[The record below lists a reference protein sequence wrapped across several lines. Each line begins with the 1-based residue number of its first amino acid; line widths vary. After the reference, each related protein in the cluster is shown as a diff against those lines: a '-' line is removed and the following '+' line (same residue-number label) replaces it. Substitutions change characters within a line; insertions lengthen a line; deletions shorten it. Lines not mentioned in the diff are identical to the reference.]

1 MKRYLAPMPTSIPSI
16 KKGAAAT
23 TAAPLCLLAITASC
37 AAFTVGWAATA
48 HAETIAITGA
58 TIYQTPSKKLLN
70 ATLVMRD
77 GVIVTVAQNGAVPKG
92 ARVIDGRNHVVT
104 AGLIEAASTLG
115 LVEVDLEATGNDGR
129 FGNASTV
136 HAAYRVVDAYNARS
150 VAVPVARSG
159 GVTSAVIRPTGGII
173 AGTAAWM
180 ALEDQRTA
188 QPPLRDSVAMAAA
201 LGNQALASGSRGYAI
216 AALREL
222 LDDVVSYQR
231 NRNQYERNQSRA
243 LLASRSDL
251 EALLPVVAGKMLLLI
266 RADAEVDIRA
276 ALALA
281 KTRKIRIAIESGTEA
296 WRVAKELA
304 VAKVPVVVDP
314 TANLPDDL
322 AALDVRDD
330 NVVLLDRAGVQVI
343 ISTLGNASNARM
355 LRQLAGIA
363 VSLGL
368 PYPTALA
375 AITSTPAQVFS
386 EGAPTRGTL
395 NVGQIADVVMWTAD
409 PLELATQVT
418 TVFINGVEQSA
429 ASHQTKLLQRY
440 RKLQP

>member
-1 MKRYLAPMPTSIPSI
+1 MKRCTPP
-16 KKGAAAT
+16 T
-23 TAAPLCLLAITASC
+23 TATITMATRRFCSIVGALAITFGIGGTTAI
-37 AAFTVGWAATA
+37 AAPTA
-48 HAETIAITGA
+48 KAETVAITGA
-58 TIYQTPSKKLLN
+58 TIYQTPTKKLLN
-70 ATLVMRD
+70 ATLVMRN
-77 GVIVTVAQNGAVPKG
+77 GVIVSVAENGAVPTG
-92 ARVIDGRNHVVT
+92 ARVIDGRNRVVT

-115 LVEVDLEATGNDGR
+115 LVEVDQEATGNDGR
-129 FGNASTV
+129 FGNAITV

-159 GVTSAVIRPTGGII
+159 GVTSAIIRPTGGIV

-180 ALEDQRTA
+180 ALDDQLTA
-188 QPPLRDSVAMAAA
+188 RAPLRDSVAMAAA

-216 AALREL
+216 ATLREL

-231 NRNQYERNQSRA
+231 NRNQYERNQSRTLA
-243 LLASRSDL
+243 ASRGDL
-251 EALLPVVAGKMLLLI
+251 EALIPVVAGKMLLVI

-281 KTRKIRIAIESGTEA
+281 KARKLRIAIESGTEA
-296 WRVAKELA
+296 WRLAKELA
-304 VAKVPVVVDP
+304 AANVPVILDP

-330 NVVLLDRAGVQVI
+330 NLVLLDRAGVQVL

-368 PYPTALA
+368 PYTKALA
-375 AITSTPAQVFS
+375 AITSAPAQVFA
-386 EGAPTRGTL
+386 EGTPTRGTL
-395 NVGQIADVVMWTAD
+395 NVGQVADVVMWTAD

-418 TVFINGVEQSA
+418 AVFINGVEQSTS
-429 ASHQTKLLQRY
+429 SHQTKLLQRY

>member
-1 MKRYLAPMPTSIPSI
+1 MKRSTPPATMAMATRRFRAIGCALALTVGIGGNTAI
-16 KKGAAAT
+16 
-23 TAAPLCLLAITASC
+23 AAPA
-37 AAFTVGWAATA
+37 VN
-48 HAETIAITGA
+48 AETVAITGA
-58 TIYQTPSKKLLN
+58 TIYQTPTKKLLN

-77 GVIVTVAQNGAVPKG
+77 GVIVSVAENGAVPTG
-92 ARVIDGRNHVVT
+92 ARVIDGRNRVVT

-115 LVEVDLEATGNDGR
+115 LVEVDQEATGNDGR
-129 FGNASTV
+129 FGNAITV

-150 VAVPVARSG
+150 VAVPIARSG
-159 GVTSAVIRPTGGII
+159 GVTSAIIRPTGGIV

-180 ALEDQRTA
+180 ALDDQLTA
-188 QPPLRDSVAMAAA
+188 RAPLRDSVAMAAA
-201 LGNQALASGSRGYAI
+201 LGNQALANGSRGYAI
-216 AALREL
+216 ATLREL

-231 NRNQYERNQSRA
+231 NRNQYERNQSRT
-243 LLASRSDL
+243 LSASRGDL
-251 EALLPVVAGKMLLLI
+251 EALIPVITGKMLLLI
-266 RADAEVDIRA
+266 RVDAEVDIRA

-281 KTRKIRIAIESGTEA
+281 KARKIRIAIESGTEA

-304 VAKVPVVVDP
+304 AAKVPVILDP
-314 TANLPDDL
+314 TANIPDDL

-330 NVVLLDRAGVQVI
+330 NLVLLDRAGVQVL

-368 PYPTALA
+368 PYPQALA
-375 AITSTPAQVFS
+375 AITSVPAQVFS
-386 EGAPTRGTL
+386 DGAPKRGTL
-395 NVGQIADVVMWTAD
+395 NVGQAADVVVWTAD

-418 TVFINGVEQSA
+418 AVFINGVEQSA
-429 ASHQTKLLQRY
+429 SSHQTKLLQRY

>member
-1 MKRYLAPMPTSIPSI
+1 MKRYNFSTTISVPTAPTAPTAPKMRMCARAIFVSFAAIAIAAMP
-16 KKGAAAT
+16 
-23 TAAPLCLLAITASC
+23 
-37 AAFTVGWAATA
+37 VA
-48 HAETIAITGA
+48 HAETVAITGA

-77 GVIVTVAQNGAVPKG
+77 GVIVSVAEAGPVPAG
-92 ARVIDGRNHVVT
+92 ARVIDGRNRVVT

-115 LVEVDLEATGNDGR
+115 LVEVDQEASGNDGR
-129 FGNASTV
+129 FGNATTV
-136 HAAYRVVDAYNARS
+136 HAAYRVVDAYNPRS

-159 GVTSAVIRPTGGII
+159 GVTSAIIRPTGGII

-180 ALEDQRTA
+180 ALDDQATPNPA
-188 QPPLRDSVAMAAA
+188 LRDSVAMAAA

-222 LDDVVSYQR
+222 LDDVASYQR
-231 NRNQYERNQSRA
+231 NRGQYDRNQSRSLSA
-243 LLASRSDL
+243 TRSDL
-251 EALLPVVAGKMLLLI
+251 EALLPVLAGKMLLLI

-276 ALALA
+276 ALTLA
-281 KTRKIRIAIESGTEA
+281 KTRKLRIAIESGTEA

-304 VAKVPVVVDP
+304 AANVPVLVDP

-322 AALDVRDD
+322 SALDVRDD
-330 NVVLLDRAGVQVI
+330 NLVILDRAGVQVI

-363 VSLGL
+363 VSQGL
-368 PYPTALA
+368 PYPNALA

-386 EGAPTRGTL
+386 DGVAKRGTL
-395 NVGQIADVVMWTAD
+395 NVGQIADVVVWTAD
-409 PLELATQVT
+409 PLELSTQVT
-418 TVFINGVEQSA
+418 AVFINGIEQSA
-429 ASHQTKLLQRY
+429 SSHQTKLLQRY

>member
-1 MKRYLAPMPTSIPSI
+1 MNRRIFSTLTPTARCAGP
-16 KKGAAAT
+16 AAARLVCALT
-23 TAAPLCLLAITASC
+23 MAASC
-37 AAFTVGWAATA
+37 AAIMLAAA
-48 HAETIAITGA
+48 PVVAETVAITGA
-58 TIYQTPSKKLLN
+58 TVYQTPTKKLLN
-70 ATLVMRD
+70 TTLVMRD
-77 GVIVTVAQNGAVPKG
+77 GVIVSVAENGAVPTG
-92 ARVIDGRNHVVT
+92 ARVIDGRNRIVT

-115 LVEVDLEATGNDGR
+115 LVEVDQEVTGNDGR
-129 FGNASTV
+129 FGNAISV

-150 VAVPVARSG
+150 VAVPIARSG
-159 GVTSAVIRPTGGII
+159 GVTSAIIRPTGGIV

-180 ALEDQRTA
+180 ALDDHVTTRS
-188 QPPLRDSVAMAAA
+188 PLRDSVAMAAA

-216 AALREL
+216 ATLREL
-222 LDDVVSYQR
+222 LDDVVSYRR
-231 NRNQYERNQSRA
+231 NRSQYERNQHRA
-243 LLASRSDL
+243 LAASRSDL

-281 KTRKIRIAIESGTEA
+281 KARKLRIAIESGTEA
-296 WRVAKELA
+296 WHLAKELA
-304 VAKVPVVVDP
+304 AANVPVIVDP

-330 NVVLLDRAGVQVI
+330 NVVLLDRAGVQII

-368 PYPTALA
+368 PYPKALA
-375 AITSTPAQVFS
+375 AITSAPAQVFS
-386 EGAPTRGTL
+386 DGAAKRGTL
-395 NVGQIADVVMWTAD
+395 EVGQVADVVMWTAD

-418 TVFINGVEQSA
+418 AVFINGVEQSA
-429 ASHQTKLLQRY
+429 ASHQTKLLLRY
-440 RKLQP
+440 RTLQP